1 VLLEDIKLN
10 IYIVMPLLLM
20 PPLPPKGRGSQPQL
34 LATRLGGL
42 TLSSHL
48 VSILQEL
55 IVPLLRPD
63 ASLLLCAPGLHKRP
77 VRSIQGQT
85 ATHFA
90 EAEIVATS

>member
-1 VLLEDIKLN
+1 VLLVMMKLDINL
-10 IYIVMPLLLM
+10 VMQLPLM
-20 PPLPPKGRGSQPQL
+20 PPLPPMRRGSQPQL

-42 TLSSHL
+42 MLSPHL
-48 VSILQEL
+48 VCELQEI

-63 ASLLLCAPGLHKRP
+63 ASLLLSGPGLHKRP

-90 EAEIVATS
+90 EIDIAATD